1 MSASA
6 DGTAS
11 DYSKGVLG
19 GRAGFATLRAVAA
32 ALAVVGIALLVAAE
46 FSVVVRV
53 VVGSLETEKR
63 SVVGHANHGYAL
75 LIVAIAAVPL
85 LVVALRGARAGGAA
99 LVALGAVTLVVALA
113 IDLPDTRASGRLP
126 ESVVFEDAHAKAG
139 TGLALEVAGGVA
151 LLLAGAL
158 LVALGGPR
166 RR

>member
-11 DYSKGVLG
+11 DYSKGVVS

-32 ALAVVGIALLVAAE
+32 ALAVAGIALLVAAE
-46 FSVVVRV
+46 FSAVVRV

-75 LIVAIAAVPL
+75 LVVAIAAAPL
-85 LVVALRGARAGGAA
+85 LFVALRGARAAAAA
-99 LVALGAVTLVVALA
+99 LVALGAATLVIALA
-113 IDLPDTRASGRLP
+113 IDLPDTHASGRLP

-139 TGLALEVAGGVA
+139 PGLALEVAGGVA
-151 LLLAGAL
+151 LLLAGGL
-158 LVALGGPR
+158 LVALGRPR

>member
-11 DYSKGVLG
+11 DYSKGVAA

-32 ALAVVGIALLVAAE
+32 ACALVGIALLVAAE
-46 FSVVVRV
+46 FSAVVRV

-75 LIVAIAAVPL
+75 LVVAIAAVPL
-85 LVVALRGARAGGAA
+85 LLAAVRGMRAAA
-99 LVALGAVTLVVALA
+99 AGLVALGAVVLVVALA

-126 ESVVFEDAHAKAG
+126 ESVAFEDAQAKAG
-139 TGLALEVAGGVA
+139 PGLALELAGGVA
-151 LLLAGAL
+151 LLLAGGL
-158 LVALGGPR
+158 LVALGRPR
-166 RR
+166 GR